1 MSDSLQPH
9 GLKPARCLCPG
20 KNTGVGCHF
29 LLQGSSWPT
38 DWTRVSCLA
47 GSFFT
52 TEPPGKPWMRPLL
65 QWYYNCTSPSDESCF
80 PHFLTGVV
88 PKIFPPK
95 LPAYKSPP
103 PFVFLETCPMKEYHF
118 DSRLSPKLKACFKF
132 WPSRWWSE
140 FLWRPYLS
148 PPTDS
153 WILLTI
159 PLADGPID
167 HLKSVKPPPVSFLK
181 CSFPIGSTIEPLLVT
196 KLVN

>member
-1 MSDSLQPH
+1 MKQTFLSNQHCLSSIDFRAVSSQVPSRH
-9 GLKPARCLCPG
+9 G
-20 KNTGVGCHF
+20 
-29 LLQGSSWPT
+29 
-38 DWTRVSCLA
+38 
-47 GSFFT
+47 
-52 TEPPGKPWMRPLL
+52 
-65 QWYYNCTSPSDESCF
+65 
-80 PHFLTGVV
+80 
-88 PKIFPPK
+88 IFPPRHK
-95 LPAYKSPP
+95 IPPGLCLKSSPAPDSYCPP